1 MKKQDNSINKN
12 TEIDTDKKEKNNLKI
27 HNNLWYFI
35 IFSLLGLIFEF
46 ILYLI
51 MNKTVG
57 ARGVYLGPLCFIYG
71 ITALI
76 MIKLLE
82 PLNHTR
88 AKLLIVSILLV
99 SMIQYIVSFIL
110 ECSYSAK
117 LWDYSGI
124 TANLNGRVCLLYS
137 IIAGLIMAIFIKYIK
152 KHTDKIINKFKG
164 KPAKIID
171 IILIVILIIEILF
184 TIWGFIVYSR
194 NAKETL
200 NGRNYISNNNIVEKF
215 ENNVFTNE
223 RMGKIFPNMRITTE
237 DGILV
242 YVTSILEE

>member
-99 SMIQYIVSFIL
+99 SMIQYVVSFIL
-110 ECSYSAK
+110 ECSYGAK
-117 LWDYSGI
+117 LWDYSGVI
-124 TANLNGRVCLLYS
+124 ANLNGRVCLLYS

>member
-46 ILYLI
+46 ILYII

-110 ECSYSAK
+110 ECSYGAK
-117 LWDYSGI
+117 LWDYSGVI
-124 TANLNGRVCLLYS
+124 ANLNGRVCFLYS
-137 IIAGLIMAIFIKYIK
+137 VIAGLIMAVFIKHTK
-152 KHTDKIINKFKG
+152 KHTDNLINKFKG

-215 ENNVFTNE
+215 ENQAFTDE
-223 RMGKIFPNMRITTE
+223 RMGKLFPNMRITTE

-242 YVTSILEE
+242 YVTSILGE

>member
-57 ARGVYLGPLCFIYG
+57 ARGVYLGPLCFFYG

-110 ECSYSAK
+110 ECSYGAK
-117 LWDYSGI
+117 LWDYSGVI
-124 TANLNGRVCLLYS
+124 ANLNGRVCFLYS
-137 IIAGLIMAIFIKYIK
+137 VIAGLIMAVFIKHIK
-152 KHTDKIINKFKG
+152 KYTDKFIDKFKG
-164 KPAKIID
+164 KPVKIID
-171 IILIVILIIEILF
+171 IIIIILIIIEILF

-215 ENNVFTNE
+215 ENQAFTDE
-223 RMGKIFPNMRITTE
+223 RMGKLFPNMRITTE
-237 DGILV
+237 NGILV
-242 YVTSILEE
+242 YVTSILGE

>member
-99 SMIQYIVSFIL
+99 SIIQYVFSFIL
-110 ECSYSAK
+110 ECSYGAK

-137 IIAGLIMAIFIKYIK
+137 IIAGLIMAIFIKHIK
-152 KHTDKIINKFKG
+152 KHTDNLINKFKG
-164 KPAKIID
+164 KPSKTID

-223 RMGKIFPNMRITTE
+223 RMGKLFPNMRITTE

-242 YVTSILEE
+242 YVTSIFGE

>member
-76 MIKLLE
+76 MIRFLE
-82 PLNHTR
+82 PLKNTKVR
-88 AKLLIVSILLV
+88 LFIASTVLISI
-99 SMIQYIVSFIL
+99 IQYVFSFIL
-110 ECSYSAK
+110 ECSYGAK
-117 LWDYSGI
+117 LWDYSGVI
-124 TANLNGRVCLLYS
+124 ANLNGRVCFLYS
-137 IIAGLIMAIFIKYIK
+137 VIAGLIMAVFIKHIK
-152 KHTDKIINKFKG
+152 KYTDKFIDKFKG
-164 KPAKIID
+164 KPVKIID
-171 IILIVILIIEILF
+171 IIIIILIIIEILF

-215 ENNVFTNE
+215 ENQAFTDE
-223 RMGKIFPNMRITTE
+223 RMGKLFPNMRITTE

-242 YVTSILEE
+242 YVTSILGE

>member
-1 MKKQDNSINKN
+1 MKKQNTNIN
-12 TEIDTDKKEKNNLKI
+12 TENNMNTDVKEKNNLKI
-27 HNNLWYFI
+27 HEGLWYFI

-46 ILYLI
+46 VLYLI
-51 MNKTVG
+51 MSKTVG

-76 MIKLLE
+76 MIRFLE
-82 PLNHTR
+82 PLKNTKVR
-88 AKLLIVSILLV
+88 LFIASTVLISI
-99 SMIQYIVSFIL
+99 IQYVFSFIL
-110 ECSYSAK
+110 ECSYGAK

>member
-110 ECSYSAK
+110 ECSYGAK
-117 LWDYSGI
+117 LWDYSGL
-124 TANLNGRVCLLYS
+124 TANLNGRVSLLYS
-137 IIAGLIMAIFIKYIK
+137 IIAGLIMAIFIKHIK
-152 KHTDKIINKFKG
+152 KHTDNLINKFKG

-215 ENNVFTNE
+215 ENNVFTNK
-223 RMGKIFPNMRITTE
+223 RMGKLFPNMRITTE

-242 YVTSILEE
+242 YVTSIFGE

>member
-110 ECSYSAK
+110 ECSYGAK

-137 IIAGLIMAIFIKYIK
+137 IIAGLIMAIFIKSIK
-152 KHTDKIINKFKG
+152 KHTDKIIDKFKG

>member
-110 ECSYSAK
+110 ECSYGAK
-117 LWDYSGI
+117 LWDYSGVI
-124 TANLNGRVCLLYS
+124 ANLNGRVCFLYS
-137 IIAGLIMAIFIKYIK
+137 VIAGLIMAVFIKHIK
-152 KHTDKIINKFKG
+152 KHTDILINKFKG
-164 KPAKIID
+164 KPSKIID

-215 ENNVFTNE
+215 ENQAFTDE
-223 RMGKIFPNMRITTE
+223 RMGKLFPNMRITTE

-242 YVTSILEE
+242 YVTSIFGE

>member
-46 ILYLI
+46 ILYII

-110 ECSYSAK
+110 ECSYGAK

-137 IIAGLIMAIFIKYIK
+137 IIAGLIMAIFIKHIK
-152 KHTDKIINKFKG
+152 KHTDNLINKFKG

-215 ENNVFTNE
+215 ENQAFTDE
-223 RMGKIFPNMRITTE
+223 RMGKLFPNMRITTE

-242 YVTSILEE
+242 YVTSILGE